1 MDLCFLLRSL
11 IGQDRPLPR
20 AWATRLMPAFERLR
34 RESEL
39 NAALALHTPQS
50 GPNFVAPP
58 PRGLSQTWADDLAII
73 RATPLEAARHEIATN
88 ATGPSARDPRVRA
101 VLDSTDAV
109 SRIAEAMDQAW
120 HELLAPDWPQLRA
133 ICERDVV
140 HRVGVIGEH
149 GWVTTIESLH
159 PSIAWQAGGIEIG
172 HFPQVGTVRL
182 MRRRATADPF
192 GLRREYRRPPGR
204 PLAQDLDLSCPRHRR
219 PVGRTGERPPTGRA
233 DRSGRPVPSPAAVG
247 AGRPGQYQPPR
258 PKPRHGTRRGGRPP
272 RHPARLGAARPRPI
286 RTVGALPAH
295 PARRSTGRRF
305 GLRAQISTRPG
316 GPGSAQSPPQ
326 VREPRHHARTAR
338 TMINLTDS
346 RCTEAGCRRRLRR
359 PRGRRAE
366 RGGGKRA
373 GWTPSPGFNPAT
385 EDRSLLAC
393 R

>member
-1 MDLCFLLRSL
+1 MLRFEVSVEDLLRSRFALSPAMDLCLLLRSL
-11 IGQDRPLPR
+11 AGQDRPLPR

-39 NAALALHTPQS
+39 NAVLALHTPRGG

-58 PRGLSQTWADDLAII
+58 PRGLNQTWAADLARI

-120 HELLAPDWPQLRA
+120 HELLAADWPQLRA

-182 MRRRATADPF
+182 AGDGLLLIPSVFVANIGAHLEDPWPRTLVYRARGTGALWGEQKTVPRPDALTALVGRSRARLLVALDAPASTSHLARSLAMAPGAVGDHLAILRGA
-192 GLRREYRRPPGR
+192 GLLVRARAGRSVLYRRT
-204 PLAQDLDLSCPRHRR
+204 PL
-219 PVGRTGERPPTGRA
+219 GEALVAG
-233 DRSGRPVPSPAAVG
+233 SG
-247 AGRPGQYQPPR
+247 
-258 PKPRHGTRRGGRPP
+258 
-272 RHPARLGAARPRPI
+272 
-286 RTVGALPAH
+286 
-295 PARRSTGRRF
+295 
-305 GLRAQISTRPG
+305 
-316 GPGSAQSPPQ
+316 
-326 VREPRHHARTAR
+326 
-338 TMINLTDS
+338 
-346 RCTEAGCRRRLRR
+346 
-359 PRGRRAE
+359 
-366 RGGGKRA
+366 
-373 GWTPSPGFNPAT
+373 
-385 EDRSLLAC
+385 
-393 R
+393 